1 MAGLLEAFEAR
12 FGDDGMLWLL
22 LAGGFPNISALPL
35 YTSFGFLVT
44 SLDSDKTP
52 NLQRQVLDADI
63 RVRLIQVLG
72 NTLTLRHYAAAADA
86 GVAAAPDAAA
96 LADAG
101 NMQAHIYNLRRRA
114 RRRRVRRRGGVGPR
128 PLQRRAAARWPPG
141 AKRALRFCTIK
152 EQFTLLTGP
161 LVLRPQTVGALEQE
175 MMEYLWSMS
184 ERASLDP
191 SSQSFLIHLNVAKQ
205 CHLIASTRRLH
216 VSNWIAEQKRENR
229 ENEEWNRRFS
239 ASLANDV
246 MLLWKVFRMPCL
258 ALLQIGYASA
268 CCPGGL
274 RDIVRSGEERIKRGK
289 PLPAPIINP
298 QKELHK

>member
-1 MAGLLEAFEAR
+1 M
-12 FGDDGMLWLL
+12 
-22 LAGGFPNISALPL
+22 
-35 YTSFGFLVT
+35 
-44 SLDSDKTP
+44 SL
-52 NLQRQVLDADI
+52 QVLDADI
-63 RVRLIQVLG
+63 RVRLIRVLG
-72 NTLTLRHYAAAADA
+72 NTLTLRHGAAAA
-86 GVAAAPDAAA
+86 GVAAAAAAAA

-128 PLQRRAAARWPPG
+128 PLQRRAAARRPPG
-141 AKRALRFCTIK
+141 AERALPFCTIK
-152 EQFTLLTGP
+152 EQFTLLTSP

-216 VSNWIAEQKRENR
+216 VSRWIAEQKRENR

-246 MLLWKVFRMPCL
+246 MLLWNVFRMPCL

-268 CCPGGL
+268 CRPGGL
-274 RDIVRSGEERIKRGK
+274 RDIVRSGEERIERGK
-289 PLPAPIINP
+289 PLPAPIINT